1 MADARPCSSGD
12 RAPDSGSGCR
22 PFESGQ
28 GHFGAV
34 AQWQGVP
41 FATGRSRVRIPPAP
55 RHAACRR
62 VEAQTFRGTTSRQ
75 DGAPPAMEYAD
86 SGLPPAVRETA
97 GPAGPST
104 GRPVRMWCSGSTPA
118 SQAGDRGFE
127 SRHPLY
133 PGALVFDV
141 FHPPIPCR
149 GPGDAR
155 TPGAGR
161 QYAPYAPLVQRSEQR
176 TFNPRATGPNPVG
189 GTMLGTSPCISASIY
204 YQIGCGSFFFR
215 PRAKQGK
222 ENTQCD
228 GPGKG
233 L

>member
-1 MADARPCSSGD
+1 MRDGFFLLPRPGPCQRHDPFPIPARAGTHAVAWADARPCSSGD

-104 GRPVRMWCSGSTPA
+104 GRPHKPGVMGPDPVPRDADVVQRQHACFPSRRPRVRIPSSALSGSI
-118 SQAGDRGFE
+118 GFRCI
-127 SRHPLY
+127 SSPDSV
-133 PGALVFDV
+133 PGAPET
-141 FHPPIPCR
+141 HGRPAR
-149 GPGDAR
+149 AANTRR
-155 TPGAGR
+155 TP
-161 QYAPYAPLVQRSEQR
+161 L
-176 TFNPRATGPNPVG
+176 
-189 GTMLGTSPCISASIY
+189 
-204 YQIGCGSFFFR
+204 
-215 PRAKQGK
+215 
-222 ENTQCD
+222 
-228 GPGKG
+228 
-233 L
+233 